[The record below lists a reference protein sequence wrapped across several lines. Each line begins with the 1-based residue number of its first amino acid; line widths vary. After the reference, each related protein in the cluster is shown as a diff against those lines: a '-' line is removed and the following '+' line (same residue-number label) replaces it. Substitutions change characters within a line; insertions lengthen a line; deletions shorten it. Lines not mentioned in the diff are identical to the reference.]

1 MIRTLLLLVVALV
14 IAALAAL
21 NWTTLSTNT
30 DVSLGVTTVQAPLGL
45 IMLALT
51 VILAIFFVVYVLYL
65 QSTVLLET
73 RRHGRELQAQR
84 ELADKAEASR
94 FTELRA
100 YLETQEQKHGRA
112 CSRAAAGRA
121 GVASWIRSDNTI
133 AAHIGQLE
141 DRLER
146 RPLTP
151 AANTMSSL
159 RRPPPLVRRPSKGES
174 T

>member
-1 MIRTLLLLVVALV
+1 MIRTLLLLVVALL

-21 NWTTLSTNT
+21 NWTALSTNT

-100 YLETQEQKHGRA
+100 YLETRMAGMQSMLASRMEQ
-112 CSRAAAGRA
+112 
-121 GVASWIRSDNTI
+121 SDNTI

-141 DRLER
+141 DRMGRVGSATTL
-146 RPLTP
+146 
-151 AANTMSSL
+151 SSS
-159 RRPPPLVRRPSKGES
+159 PTLVRENNRGSI
-174 T
+174 

>member
-1 MIRTLLLLVVALV
+1 MIRTLLLLVVALL

-21 NWTTLSTNT
+21 NWTALSTNT

-100 YLETQEQKHGRA
+100 YLETRMAGMQSMLASRMEQ
-112 CSRAAAGRA
+112 
-121 GVASWIRSDNTI
+121 SDNTI

-141 DRLER
+141 DRMGRVGSATTL
-146 RPLTP
+146 
-151 AANTMSSL
+151 SSSSS
-159 RRPPPLVRRPSKGES
+159 PTLVRES
-174 T
+174 NRGSI

>member
-1 MIRTLLLLVVALV
+1 MIRTLLLLVVALL

-21 NWTTLSTNT
+21 NWTALSTNT

-65 QSTVLLET
+65 QSTVLFET

-100 YLETQEQKHGRA
+100 YLETRMAGMQSMLASRMEQ
-112 CSRAAAGRA
+112 
-121 GVASWIRSDNTI
+121 SDNTI

-141 DRLER
+141 DRMGRVGSATTL
-146 RPLTP
+146 
-151 AANTMSSL
+151 SSSSS
-159 RRPPPLVRRPSKGES
+159 PTLVRENNRGSI
-174 T
+174 